1 MLDSYGAL
9 WLFIVLMVSTPGP
22 ANLLIMTAGAQYGFA
37 RCIPFN
43 IGLIS
48 GKLLLNVAMALGLTS
63 IVQQYPEL
71 AKVFAVLSV
80 AYMIW
85 LSLRGWNA
93 HIDTQRPDRE
103 LSFRDGVFV
112 HPLSPKAWVMAV
124 LAFSEFMPATP
135 TVAEQYLLIPLSF
148 VLAQLVFH
156 SSWCLAGVML
166 RRALGASKVLNRGLA
181 LLTIAVVLWAL
192 LLA

>member
-1 MLDSYGAL
+1 MLDSYCAL

-63 IVQQYPEL
+63 IVQQYPEI

>member
-43 IGLIS
+43 IGLIG
-48 GKLLLNVAMALGLTS
+48 GKLLLNVAMAFGLTS
-63 IVQQYPEL
+63 IVQQYPEI

>member
-1 MLDSYGAL
+1 
-9 WLFIVLMVSTPGP
+9 
-22 ANLLIMTAGAQYGFA
+22 MTAGAQYGFA

-63 IVQQYPEL
+63 IVQQYPEI

>member
-1 MLDSYGAL
+1 MFDSYGAL
-9 WLFIVLMVSTPGP
+9 WLFIVLLVSTPGP

-63 IVQQYPEL
+63 IVQQYPEI

>member
-1 MLDSYGAL
+1 MFDSYGAL

-48 GKLLLNVAMALGLTS
+48 GKLLLNVAMAFGLTS
-63 IVQQYPEL
+63 IVQQYPEI

-166 RRALGASKVLNRGLA
+166 RRALGASKVLSRGLA

>member
-1 MLDSYGAL
+1 MFDSYGAL

-63 IVQQYPEL
+63 IVQQYPEI

-124 LAFSEFMPATP
+124 LAFSEFMPAMP

>member
-1 MLDSYGAL
+1 MFDSYGAL

-48 GKLLLNVAMALGLTS
+48 GKLLLNVATALGLTS
-63 IVQQYPEL
+63 IVQQYPEI

>member
-48 GKLLLNVAMALGLTS
+48 GKLLLNVAMAFGLTS
-63 IVQQYPEL
+63 IVQQYPEI

-85 LSLRGWNA
+85 LSLRGWDA

>member
-1 MLDSYGAL
+1 MFDSYGAL

-48 GKLLLNVAMALGLTS
+48 GKLLLNVAMAFGLTS
-63 IVQQYPEL
+63 IVQQYPEI

-181 LLTIAVVLWAL
+181 LLTIAVVLSAL

>member
-1 MLDSYGAL
+1 MFDSYGAL

-48 GKLLLNVAMALGLTS
+48 GKLLLNVAMACGPTS
-63 IVQQYPEL
+63 IVQQYPEI

-112 HPLSPKAWVMAV
+112 HPLSPKAWVMAL
-124 LAFSEFMPATP
+124 LAFSDFMPATP

>member
-9 WLFIVLMVSTPGP
+9 WLFIVLMVSTPGQ

-48 GKLLLNVAMALGLTS
+48 GKLLLNVAMAFGLTS
-63 IVQQYPEL
+63 IVQQYPEI

>member
-1 MLDSYGAL
+1 MFESYWPL

-22 ANLLIMTAGAQYGFA
+22 ANLLIMTAGAQHGFA

-63 IVQQYPEL
+63 IVQQYPEI
-71 AKVFAVLSV
+71 AKVFAVLSA
-80 AYMIW
+80 AYMSW
-85 LSLRGWNA
+85 LALRGWNA

-103 LSFRDGVFV
+103 LSFRDGIFV
-112 HPLSPKAWVMAV
+112 HPLSPKTWVMVV
-124 LAFSEFMPATP
+124 LAFSEFMPVTP

-148 VLAQLVFH
+148 VLAQLIFH
-156 SSWCLAGVML
+156 SSWCLAGVVL

-181 LLTIAVVLWAL
+181 LLTVAVVLWAV

>member
-1 MLDSYGAL
+1 MFDSYGAL

-48 GKLLLNVAMALGLTS
+48 GKLLLNVAMAFGLTS
-63 IVQQYPEL
+63 IVQQYPEI

-192 LLA
+192 LLT

>member
-1 MLDSYGAL
+1 MFDSYGAL

-63 IVQQYPEL
+63 ILQQYPEI

>member
-63 IVQQYPEL
+63 IVQQYPEI

-124 LAFSEFMPATP
+124 LALSEFMPATP

>member
-63 IVQQYPEL
+63 IVQQYPEI

>member
-63 IVQQYPEL
+63 IVRQYPEI

>member
-63 IVQQYPEL
+63 IVQQYPEI

-166 RRALGASKVLNRGLA
+166 RRAFGASKVLNRGLA

>member
-63 IVQQYPEL
+63 IVQQYPEI

-135 TVAEQYLLIPLSF
+135 AVAEQYLLIPLSF

-166 RRALGASKVLNRGLA
+166 RRAPGASKVLNRGLA

>member
-48 GKLLLNVAMALGLTS
+48 GKLLLNVAMAFGLTS
-63 IVQQYPEL
+63 IVQQYPEI

-124 LAFSEFMPATP
+124 LAFSEFMPFTP

-181 LLTIAVVLWAL
+181 LLTIAVLLWAL

>member
-63 IVQQYPEL
+63 IVQQYPEI

-166 RRALGASKVLNRGLA
+166 RHALGASKVLNRGLA

>member
-9 WLFIVLMVSTPGP
+9 WFFIVLMVSTPGP

-48 GKLLLNVAMALGLTS
+48 GKLLLNVAMAFGLTS
-63 IVQQYPEL
+63 IVQQHPEI
-71 AKVFAVLSV
+71 AKVFAALSA

-112 HPLSPKAWVMAV
+112 HPLSPKAWVMVV
-124 LAFSEFMPATP
+124 LAFSEFMPVTP

-148 VLAQLVFH
+148 VLAQLIFH

-166 RRALGASKVLNRGLA
+166 RRALGASKVLSRGLA

>member
-9 WLFIVLMVSTPGP
+9 WLFIALMVSTPGP
-22 ANLLIMTAGAQYGFA
+22 ANLLIMTAGSQYGFA

-43 IGLIS
+43 LGLIS
-48 GKLLLNVAMALGLTS
+48 GKLLLNVAMAFGLTS
-63 IVQQYPEL
+63 IVQQYPEI
-71 AKVFAVLSV
+71 AKVFAVLSA

-85 LSLRGWNA
+85 LALRGWNA
-93 HIDTQRPDRE
+93 HIDSQRLDRE
-103 LSFRDGVFV
+103 LSFRDGIFV
-112 HPLSPKAWVMAV
+112 HPLSPKTWVMVV
-124 LAFSEFMPATP
+124 LGFSEFMPVTP

-148 VLAQLVFH
+148 VLAQLIFH

-166 RRALGASKVLNRGLA
+166 RRALGASKALNRGLA
-181 LLTIAVVLWAL
+181 LLTIAVVLWVL

>member
-48 GKLLLNVAMALGLTS
+48 GKLLLNVAMAFGLTS
-63 IVQQYPEL
+63 IVQQYPEI

-112 HPLSPKAWVMAV
+112 HPLSPKAWVMVV
-124 LAFSEFMPATP
+124 LAFSEFMPVTP

-148 VLAQLVFH
+148 VLAQLIFH

-166 RRALGASKVLNRGLA
+166 RRALGASKVLSRGLA

>member
-1 MLDSYGAL
+1 MFDSYGAL

-63 IVQQYPEL
+63 IVQQYPEI

>member
-48 GKLLLNVAMALGLTS
+48 GKLLLNVAMAFGLTS
-63 IVQQYPEL
+63 IVQQYPEI

-148 VLAQLVFH
+148 VLAQLIFH

-166 RRALGASKVLNRGLA
+166 RRALGASKVLSRGLA

>member
-48 GKLLLNVAMALGLTS
+48 GKLLLNVAMAFGLTS
-63 IVQQYPEL
+63 IVQQYPEI

-135 TVAEQYLLIPLSF
+135 TVAEQYLLIPPSF

>member
-1 MLDSYGAL
+1 MFDSYGAL

-63 IVQQYPEL
+63 IVQQYPEI

-166 RRALGASKVLNRGLA
+166 RRALGASKVLSRGLA

>member
-48 GKLLLNVAMALGLTS
+48 GKLLLNVAMAFGLTS
-63 IVQQYPEL
+63 IVQQYPEI
-71 AKVFAVLSV
+71 AKVFALLSV

>member
-48 GKLLLNVAMALGLTS
+48 GKLLLNVAMAFGLTS
-63 IVQQYPEL
+63 IVQQYPEI

>member
-48 GKLLLNVAMALGLTS
+48 GKLLLNVATALGLTS
-63 IVQQYPEL
+63 IVQQYPEI

>member
-9 WLFIVLMVSTPGP
+9 WLCIVLMVSTPGT

-43 IGLIS
+43 IGLIG
-48 GKLLLNVAMALGLTS
+48 GKLLLNVAMAFGLTS
-63 IVQQYPEL
+63 IVQQYPEI

>member
-1 MLDSYGAL
+1 MFDSYGAL
-9 WLFIVLMVSTPGP
+9 WLFIVLLVSTPGP

-48 GKLLLNVAMALGLTS
+48 GKLLLNVAMAFGLTS
-63 IVQQYPEL
+63 IVQQYPEI